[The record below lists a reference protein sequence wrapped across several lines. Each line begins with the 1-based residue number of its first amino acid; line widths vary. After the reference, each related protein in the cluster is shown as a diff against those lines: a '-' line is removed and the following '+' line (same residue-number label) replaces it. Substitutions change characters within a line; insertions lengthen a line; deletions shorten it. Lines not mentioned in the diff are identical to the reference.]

1 MEVILPISEVNV
13 YIVGG
18 KVRRSQHG
26 MTQSRFRNQFML
38 QWKVEL
44 ESLDEPKALSAA
56 NRLCRHMST
65 GMSTFM
71 WIQRDS
77 WSTDVTCSADFFSNM
92 VEEAGVRGVIW
103 SDSRPRTIGIVGKR
117 PRVSVSV
124 HTTLQK
130 FRRLF
135 ESRVPPCSFR
145 SAPRVFT
152 FAKWNIASVRKS
164 ERVAAL
170 LSDTR
175 ARKHVRVHLQVQL
188 PTIPGAAIARL
199 SGLIDPFRPCSVHF
213 GVIRP

>member
-1 MEVILPISEVNV
+1 LPSSEVNV

-18 KVRRSQHG
+18 QVRRFEHG
-26 MTQSRFRNQFML
+26 TTQTRFRKQFNL
-38 QWKVEL
+38 QWKVAL
-44 ESLDEPKALSAA
+44 EGLDEPKALSAA
-56 NRLCRHMST
+56 ARLCRQPTT
-65 GMSTFM
+65 GMSTFI

-77 WSTDVTCSADFFSNM
+77 WSTDVTCSADFFSKM
-92 VEEAGVRGVIW
+92 VEEVGVRGVIW
-103 SDSRPRTIGIVGKR
+103 SDSRPRTIGIVARR

-130 FRRLF
+130 FRKLF
-135 ESRVPPCSFR
+135 ESKVPPCSFR

-152 FAKWNIASVRKS
+152 FAKWSIASVRES

-175 ARKHVRVHLQVQL
+175 TRKHVRVHLQVQL
-188 PTIPGAAIARL
+188 PTIPGAAIAPL
-199 SGLIDPFRPCSVHF
+199 SGMIDPFRPCSVHF